1 MAISKIGT
9 NSIDTITS
17 ISFAASQTAVADA
30 NTLDDYEQ
38 GTFTATPRGGDTG
51 SGAYTKIGNLVTF
64 TITVPSIGSTSNSNE
79 MNVSGLPFTSAN
91 NSIDAS
97 VAIGTQYQVDLG
109 DTGALR
115 AKVGANGTMIYFYEA
130 RDDNTYVIP
139 TQAAFDHA
147 DAWLLLSGSY
157 LV

>member
-51 SGAYTKIGNLVTF
+51 SGAYTKIGNVVTF

-115 AKVGANGTMIYFYEA
+115 AKVGANGTSIFFYET

-157 LV
+157 IV

>member
-38 GTFTATPRGGDTG
+38 GTFTATPRGGDAG

-64 TITVPSIGSTSNSNE
+64 TIIVSSIGSTSNSNE

-97 VAIGTQYQVDLG
+97 VTIGTQYQVDLG

-115 AKVGANGTMIYFYEA
+115 AKV
-130 RDDNTYVIP
+130 
-139 TQAAFDHA
+139 
-147 DAWLLLSGSY
+147 
-157 LV
+157 